1 MSRFSRTYLA
11 ASIGAALL
19 ASYAHAEETSK
30 NSGQTM
36 PPAEQCSVD
45 TAQSS
50 DSNQEPINIE
60 ADSLEAISGQRA
72 TYKGD
77 VVVVQ
82 GNKTITAD
90 NVTLHQKEN
99 IVVAEGNVVM
109 NDGEIRAVSDKAT
122 NNLDKDEIT
131 LENTQYQFLCTPG
144 RGEAVFV
151 SKTGK
156 KLYEIEDG
164 SITSCPEGDNSWRF
178 LASGID
184 IDPDEEVATLY
195 NSRVE
200 VQNVPIFYL
209 PYMQMPI
216 GDRRKTGV
224 LRPSASLGSKNG
236 FEFALPVYWNLAE
249 NYDLLTTFNY
259 MQNRGLQLKG
269 DFRYLTSNST
279 GRLQAEVLGKDKKFE
294 DKGAR
299 WATQF
304 TNYTSFSSN
313 WGLNIDYSQ
322 VSDIEYFTDMDSSLG
337 NRSDG
342 QLMQEGTIT
351 YRNANWDTA
360 LRARDFQI
368 LQESNAPFRLA
379 PQFEA
384 NYYLPQAYKNF
395 NFDVVS
401 HISNF
406 TSDDQTKPTAIRV
419 HVEPGLT
426 LPLANTWGS
435 WTNEARL
442 MYTYYDQAKQ
452 DNFVTPDYMTELKE
466 KVTRTVPQFR
476 SHGSMVFERKTTF
489 VKDYTQ
495 TLEPQVQYLYIPDV
509 NQDGIYRY
517 DTSLLQT
524 DYYGLFRA
532 RKYSG
537 VDFIA
542 PANQFSYGASTRF
555 FDSTHRERLAVSFGQ
570 IYYLDPGTKDVNHT
584 SDDVTTN
591 YSAWAVETDV
601 NFNDK
606 VFYRGGIQYDL
617 DGSQVSIGNSA
628 LEYRIGG
635 DYIQANYRYVSRE
648 YIKSTLNYSED
659 YLQTNT
665 RNGISQ
671 IGLMG
676 GYRFGPKWVVQG
688 QYFYDTTENVAME
701 WLAQIQYE
709 SDCWYIGFDFSKQ
722 LRSWEGNSPETGNI
736 GNTPVFEQNVRVNFG
751 ITGLGGSTAPPPS
764 PTGNALGYSRPF
776 ILNN

>member
-269 DFRYLTSNST
+269 DFRYLTSNSN
-279 GRLQAEVLGKDKKFE
+279 GRLRAEVLGKDKKFE
-294 DKGAR
+294 EKGAR
-299 WATQF
+299 WASQF
-304 TNYTSFSSN
+304 TNNTRFNSN
-313 WGLNIDYSQ
+313 WGLKVDYSQ
-322 VSDIEYFTDMDSSLG
+322 VSDIDYFTDMDSSLG

-342 QLMQEGTIT
+342 QLLQEGDVT

-360 LRARDFQI
+360 LRVRDFQI
-368 LQESNAPFRLA
+368 LVENSQPYQLA

-384 NYYLPQAYKNF
+384 NYYLPNFYKGLD
-395 NFDVVS
+395 FDVVS
-401 HISNF
+401 HISHF
-406 TSDDQTKPTAIRV
+406 TINDDNKPEATRV
-419 HVEPGLT
+419 HIEPGLT
-426 LPLANTWGS
+426 LPLATTWGT
-435 WTNEARL
+435 WTTEARYL
-442 MYTYYDQAKQ
+442 STYYDQDIRNPVL
-452 DNFVTPDYMTELKE
+452 DNNGNVRPLEE
-466 KVTRTVPQFR
+466 TVFRNIPQFR
-476 SHGSMVFERKTTF
+476 THAGLVLERDTSF
-489 VKDYTQ
+489 ISGYTQ
-495 TLEPQVQYLYIPDV
+495 TLEPQAQYLYVPQVD
-509 NQDGIYRY
+509 QSGIYEY
-517 DTSLLQT
+517 DTTLLQT
-524 DYYGLFRA
+524 DYYGLFRS

-537 VDFIA
+537 VDKIA
-542 PANQFSYGASTRF
+542 AANQVSYGATSRF
-555 FDSTHRERLAVSFGQ
+555 FDSGNRERLAVSFGQ
-570 IYYLDPGTKDVNHT
+570 IYYLDSETKPSNSP
-584 SDDVTTN
+584 SDDTSSN
-591 YSAWAVETDV
+591 YSAWAIETD
-601 NFNDK
+601 FNYNDR
-606 VFYRGGIQYDL
+606 VFYRGGIQYDI
-617 DGSQVSIGNSA
+617 DSSQVSLGNSA
-628 LEYRIGG
+628 IEYRVGG
-635 DYIQANYRYVSRE
+635 DFIQANYRYVTKE
-648 YIKSTLNYSED
+648 YIENTVSLNNIDSI
-659 YLQTNT
+659 TK
-665 RNGISQ
+665 NGISQ
-671 IGLMG
+671 IGLLG
-676 GYRFGPKWVVQG
+676 GYRLNPNWIFKG
-688 QYFYDTTENVAME
+688 QYFYDTTEKTSME

-709 SDCWYIGFDFSKQ
+709 SDCWYLGFDLSKQ
-722 LRSWEGNSPETGNI
+722 LRSWENGI
-736 GNTPVFEQNVRVNFG
+736 GNNPVFEQNIRVNFG

-764 PTGNALGYSRPF
+764 PTGNALGYGRPF
-776 ILNN
+776 TLNN